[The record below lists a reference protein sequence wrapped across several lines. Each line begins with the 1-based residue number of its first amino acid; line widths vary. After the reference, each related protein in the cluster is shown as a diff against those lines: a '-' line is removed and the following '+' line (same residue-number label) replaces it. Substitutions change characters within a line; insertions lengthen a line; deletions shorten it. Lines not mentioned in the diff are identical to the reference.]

1 MPTGIIRRLVK
12 DRGFGFIRVEGSKD
26 LFFHRSDV
34 LGGSFETLREGDKVR
49 FDVREDPRGP
59 RAIDVTVTE

>member
-26 LFFHRSDV
+26 LFFHRSAV